1 MKLIVGLGNPGRQYN
16 ATRHNVGFM
25 VVERFSEKH
34 RAGWTLDGTL
44 NARCARLIE
53 KAEEPIQ
60 LVEPQTMMNDSGR
73 TMQALQQR
81 WNQQPQDLLIVC
93 DDVNLPLGTLRLR
106 DAGSAGGHHGLASC
120 LDALGTEAVPR
131 LRVGVGVER
140 LPRDLTEFVLAEFR
154 PEERPGLD
162 QALDRAV
169 EACEWWVR
177 EGIQAAMNHANPKPQ
192 HEGNA

>member
-1 MKLIVGLGNPGRQYN
+1 LIVGLGNPGRQYET
-16 ATRHNVGFM
+16 TRHNAGFM
-25 VVERFSEKH
+25 VVQQLGKQASGRWESRSHPEFAS
-34 RAGWTLDGTL
+34 RSAGPVV
-44 NARCARLIE
+44 LI
-53 KAEEPIQ
+53 
-60 LVEPQTMMNDSGR
+60 LPQTMMNASG
-73 TMQALQQR
+73 QAVQAAATR
-81 WNQQPQDLLIVC
+81 WRVAPEEILIVC

-106 DAGSAGGHHGLASC
+106 DAGGAGGHHGLASC

-131 LRVGVGVER
+131 LRVGVGVEP
-140 LPRDLTEFVLAEFR
+140 LPRDLTEFVLAAFR
-154 PEERPGLD
+154 PEERPVLD

>member
-1 MKLIVGLGNPGRQYN
+1 MKLIVGLGNPGRQYET
-16 ATRHNVGFM
+16 TRHNAGFM
-25 VVERFSEKH
+25 VVQQLGKQASGRWESRSHPEFAS
-34 RAGWTLDGTL
+34 RSAGPVV
-44 NARCARLIE
+44 LI
-53 KAEEPIQ
+53 
-60 LVEPQTMMNDSGR
+60 LPQTMMNASG
-73 TMQALQQR
+73 QAVQAAATR
-81 WNQQPQDLLIVC
+81 WRVAPEEILIVC

-106 DAGSAGGHHGLASC
+106 DAGGAGGHHGLASC

-131 LRVGVGVER
+131 LRVGVGVEP
-140 LPRDLTEFVLAEFR
+140 LPRDLTEFVLAAFR
-154 PEERPGLD
+154 PEERPVLD